1 MKQPAQRATRS
12 TYVPP
17 NTPKSVEVREL
28 AAFNVAN
35 GIWSPKEAADI
46 SGCTP
51 GTARRWASDF
61 KKGKVPCQKLGRP
74 SLVSPTHLAEVQKT
88 VDEASAKSVHI
99 NNKTFS
105 EMLQAAADETAE
117 DEHKVPRTLSDRYKS
132 DVKRSSGYTNV
143 NAEILDNAHEVALN
157 DPRHAAS
164 YAAMMHFLHDKVL
177 PGLFINID
185 KTSFEMKMES
195 KENASAVL
203 SGKRKQRN
211 KCKDPYESGAKSGNC
226 SIHLYVVANDSGKL
240 ADMVYIVKDKNM
252 PKDATDLYETPYLD
266 GSTGSTGTAYLMF
279 VGDSSPN
286 TDKTLEWLYE
296 NIVVPFVN
304 NLRRK
309 EGVDGTAP
317 ASLTVDGDPR
327 QLQVLASAFMV
338 DSLRLANII
347 TSKSPAS
354 CTPLFQPLDVGKLF
368 LSSKRCFGVLM
379 KADYTPTNTKHTDK
393 LKEVF
398 KTHTAKYPKKYKKNK
413 KPSVAMSTY
422 FKNAMRCLLTA
433 AAALRKSAVSE
444 TVVNSFRDAGV
455 MPFDPVLIRNKCQH
469 YLNADQKRSFNAA
482 VPELAKIFARN
493 SELKESDFDKYEIP
507 MPNVSKDN
515 APVHRRRS
523 LLLHAA
529 HVLEDLK
536 KQAEKAKAK

>member
-1 MKQPAQRATRS
+1 MKEPTQRITRS
-12 TYVPP
+12 TCVPS
-17 NTPKSVEVREL
+17 NTPKPLEDREL
-28 AAFNVAN
+28 AAYNFAN
-35 GIWSPKEAADI
+35 KIWNADEAADHV
-46 SGCTP
+46 GCTP
-51 GTARRWASDF
+51 GTVRRWGKAF
-61 KKGKVPCQKLGRP
+61 KTGRVPCQKLGRP
-74 SLVSPTHLAEVQKT
+74 KLISPTHLAEVHKA

-99 NNKTFS
+99 NNATFS
-105 EMLQAAADETAE
+105 KMLQAAADETAE
-117 DEHKVPRTLSDRYKS
+117 DEHKVPHELSDRYKR
-132 DVKRSSGYTNV
+132 DVKRNSGYTDV
-143 NAEILDNAHEVALN
+143 NAEILDHPHEVALN

-185 KTSFEMKMES
+185 KTSFEMKMKS
-195 KENASAVL
+195 RENAKAVL
-203 SGKRKQRN
+203 SGKRKQTC

-226 SIHLYVVANDSGKL
+226 AIHLYVVANDSGKL

-296 NIVVPFVN
+296 KIVVPFVH
-304 NLRRK
+304 NLRSQ

-327 QLQVLASAFMV
+327 QLQVLASTMMV
-338 DSLRLANII
+338 NSLRLANVI

-368 LSSKRCFGVLM
+368 LAAKRCFGVLLA
-379 KADYTPTNTKHTDK
+379 ADFKPTNPKHAVK
-393 LKEVF
+393 LREVF
-398 KTHTAKYPKKYKKNK
+398 KAHTAKYPKKFKKNK
-413 KPSVAMSTY
+413 KPSVAMSSY
-422 FKNAMRCLLTA
+422 FNNAMRCLLTA
-433 AAALRKSAVSE
+433 AAALRKTQVSE

-469 YLNADQKRSFNAA
+469 YLDAEEKRSFNAA
-482 VPELAKIFARN
+482 VPELAKVFARN
-493 SELKESDFDKYEIP
+493 SELKESDFDKYGIP
-507 MPNVSKDN
+507 MTNKSKDN
-515 APVHRRRS
+515 APVHQRRS

-536 KQAEKAKAK
+536 KQADKSNAK